1 MARAS
6 DAVEKAA
13 AKKML
18 EATSKRRELAK
29 YYRNEEKVDIYLS
42 PTYQPYFGRV
52 MRVTINGVSIY
63 FPVNGTTHAVP
74 KTFADEIT
82 SRRMKID
89 EIITKQTRMA
99 DIPVNMDASTPGDTQ
114 LF

>member
-29 YYRNEEKVDIYLS
+29 YYRTEEKVEIYLS
-42 PTYQPYFGRV
+42 PTYQPYFGKV
-52 MRVTINGVSIY
+52 MRVSINGVSIY
-63 FPVNGTTHAVP
+63 FPVNGSTHAVP

-82 SRRMKID
+82 SRRMKVD

-99 DIPVNMDASTPGDTQ
+99 DIPVNLDTATPGDTQ

>member
-42 PTYQPYFGRV
+42 PTYQPYVGKV
-52 MRVTINGVSIY
+52 MRVSINGVSIY
-63 FPVNGTTHAVP
+63 FPVNGSTNAVP

-82 SRRMKID
+82 SRRMKVD

-99 DIPVNMDASTPGDTQ
+99 DIPVNLDTATPGDTQ

>member
-13 AKKML
+13 AREML

-42 PTYQPYFGRV
+42 PTYQPYFGKV

-63 FPVNGTTHAVP
+63 FPVNGSTHSVP

-82 SRRMKID
+82 SRRMKVD